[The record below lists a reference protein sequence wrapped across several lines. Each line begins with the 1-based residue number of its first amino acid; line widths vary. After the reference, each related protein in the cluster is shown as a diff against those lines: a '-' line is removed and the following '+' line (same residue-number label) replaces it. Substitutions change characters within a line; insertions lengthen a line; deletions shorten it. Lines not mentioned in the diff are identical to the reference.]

1 MKGNHLLEQ
10 QVRFLTTP
18 DGVRIACGITG
29 NGTLLVKAPNW
40 MSHLEFDWESPI
52 WRHWWEGLSSR
63 HTLVRFDQRGCG
75 LSDRDVKDLS
85 FDRWVSDLEFVI
97 DALGVDRFALLGM
110 SQGAAVAAEYAVRHP
125 NRLSHLVLY
134 GGFPRGW
141 ARRGGPTQEH
151 AALMTLIREGWGRE
165 NAAYRQVFTSQ
176 FIPEGTS
183 EQMHWFN
190 ELERISASPDVA
202 VRFHEEVG
210 KVDVLDRL
218 PLITT
223 PTLVFHA
230 RHDARVPFEQGR
242 QLASLVPQSR
252 FVPLESNNHILL
264 SNEPAWEVFLSKLS
278 DFLDDSDGE
287 SHFPGATLRMSGNL
301 TKRETEVL
309 ALVATGQTDRDIATA
324 LFISVRT
331 VGNHVKSILAKTN
344 CVNRTEAAV
353 YATRMKLV

>member
-1 MKGNHLLEQ
+1 M
-10 QVRFLTTP
+10 
-18 DGVRIACGITG
+18 
-29 NGTLLVKAPNW
+29 
-40 MSHLEFDWESPI
+40 
-52 WRHWWEGLSSR
+52 
-63 HTLVRFDQRGCG
+63 
-75 LSDRDVKDLS
+75 
-85 FDRWVSDLEFVI
+85 I